1 MVYCVKCG
9 AKNSDDVKVCARSA
23 ISLCSTG
30 EREHYR
36 RVEDECFGI
45 PRGGT
50 VVSLVFGI
58 MIILVGLSL
67 FIQEVYD
74 IPIPWWPLIIVL
86 FGVLVII
93 GALYGFRRR
102 Y

>member
-1 MVYCVKCG
+1 MIYCVKCS
-9 AKNSDDVKVCARSA
+9 AKNLDDVEVCAQCGVP
-23 ISLCSTG
+23 LYSTR
-30 EREHYR
+30 EREDYR

-45 PRGGT
+45 PRRSS

-58 MIILVGLSL
+58 IIILVGLSL

-93 GALYGFRRR
+93 GALHGFRRR

>member
-1 MVYCVKCG
+1 MVYYVKCS
-9 AKNSDDVKVCARSA
+9 AKNSDDVKVCAKYA
-23 ISLCSTG
+23 FSLYSTR
-30 EREHYR
+30 EREDSR

-45 PRGGT
+45 PGRSS
-50 VVSLVFGI
+50 VASLVFGI
-58 MIILVGLSL
+58 IIILVGFSL

-74 IPIPWWPLIIVL
+74 IAIPWWPLIIVL
-86 FGVLVII
+86 FGTLVII

>member
-9 AKNSDDVKVCARSA
+9 AKNSDNVKICAQSGV
-23 ISLCSTG
+23 SLYSTR
-30 EREHYR
+30 EREDSR

-45 PRGGT
+45 PGRSS
-50 VVSLVFGI
+50 VASLVFGI
-58 MIILVGLSL
+58 IIILVGFSL

-74 IPIPWWPLIIVL
+74 ISIPWWPLIIVL
-86 FGVLVII
+86 FGTLVII
-93 GALYGFRRR
+93 SALYGFRRR

>member
-1 MVYCVKCG
+1 MIYCTKC
-9 AKNSDDVKVCARSA
+9 CAFLHSA
-23 ISLCSTG
+23 G
-30 EREHYR
+30 EREDSR

-45 PRGGT
+45 PGRSS
-50 VVSLVFGI
+50 VASLVFGI
-58 MIILVGLSL
+58 IIILVGFSL

-74 IPIPWWPLIIVL
+74 IAIPWWPLIIVL
-86 FGVLVII
+86 FGTLVII

>member
-1 MVYCVKCG
+1 MTYCTKCG
-9 AKNSDDVKVCARSA
+9 A
-23 ISLCSTG
+23 SLHSTK

-45 PRGGT
+45 PRRSS
-50 VVSLVFGI
+50 VASLIFGI
-58 MIILVGLSL
+58 IIILVGLSL

-74 IPIPWWPLIIVL
+74 IAIPWWPLIIVL
-86 FGVLVII
+86 FGILVII

>member
-1 MVYCVKCG
+1 MVYCVKCT
-9 AKNSDDVKVCARSA
+9 AKNSDHVKLNAQRGVP
-23 ISLCSTG
+23 LYSTQ
-30 EREHYR
+30 ERKDSR

-45 PRGGT
+45 PGRSS
-50 VVSLVFGI
+50 VASLVFGI
-58 MIILVGLSL
+58 IIILVGLSL

-74 IPIPWWPLIIVL
+74 IAIPWWPLIIVL
-86 FGVLVII
+86 FGTLVII

>member
-1 MVYCVKCG
+1 MTYCTKCG
-9 AKNSDDVKVCARSA
+9 A
-23 ISLCSTG
+23 SLHSTE

-45 PRGGT
+45 PRRSS
-50 VVSLVFGI
+50 VASLVFGI
-58 MIILVGLSL
+58 IIILVGLSL
-67 FIQEVYD
+67 FIQEVYG

-86 FGVLVII
+86 FGILVII

>member
-1 MVYCVKCG
+1 MTYCTKFG
-9 AKNSDDVKVCARSA
+9 T
-23 ISLCSTG
+23 SLHSTE

-36 RVEDECFGI
+36 RVEDECLGI
-45 PRGGT
+45 PRRSS
-50 VVSLVFGI
+50 VASLVFGI
-58 MIILVGLSL
+58 IIILVGLSL

-74 IPIPWWPLIIVL
+74 IAIPWWPLIIVL
-86 FGVLVII
+86 FGILVII

>member
-1 MVYCVKCG
+1 MTYCTKCG
-9 AKNSDDVKVCARSA
+9 ASLRS
-23 ISLCSTG
+23 TE

-45 PRGGT
+45 PRRSS
-50 VVSLVFGI
+50 VASLVFGI
-58 MIILVGLSL
+58 IIILVGLSL

-74 IPIPWWPLIIVL
+74 IAIPWWPLIIVL
-86 FGVLVII
+86 FGILVII

-102 Y
+102 

>member
-1 MVYCVKCG
+1 MVYCVKCT
-9 AKNSDDVKVCARSA
+9 AENSDHVKMIAQCRVP
-23 ISLCSTG
+23 LYSTR
-30 EREHYR
+30 EREGSR

-45 PRGGT
+45 PGRSS
-50 VVSLVFGI
+50 VASLVFGI
-58 MIILVGLSL
+58 IIILVGLSL

-74 IPIPWWPLIIVL
+74 IAIPWWPLIIVL
-86 FGVLVII
+86 FGTLVII